1 LERPAVEE
9 IPSPPEPGE
18 NWVSAQAPS
27 QERVPGEQL
36 VGDRLPEEF
45 ENFRQRLIEVHF
57 FRLIQVPR
65 LTGENQEQH
74 GIIRHARD

>member
-1 LERPAVEE
+1 
-9 IPSPPEPGE
+9 
-18 NWVSAQAPS
+18 
-27 QERVPGEQL
+27 VPGEQL